1 MAARTANELR
11 MEALSLL
18 VEGLKN
24 PASPE
29 ANRMFLR
36 SELKL
41 KSARLLVTAEA
52 QEQGTAAGE
61 GGGREAEEKT
71 EAENPKPSSKKP
83 KPSARAEPDESMMKG
98 EQGPGEEGKPAVP
111 EEEGTWAVPELK
123 AKKAGPAVPE
133 GKAKPEPEVKPMPK
147 KPAAKEKEQ
156 AKEKEPEE
164 STSWWKGRY
173 YVKNSSGQWCR
184 ASPPSDTSRG
194 PPEPQQPPH
203 PPPAQNRKRAQPAG
217 SSWEDRPKKK
227 GPGYS
232 KAAGYAKAMDESGHL
247 HHVPFFRAAWNEHD
261 SGFFY
266 RACRACG
273 QKYWKGFGCENGGC
287 EAYLH

>member
-18 VEGLKN
+18 VEGLKK

-29 ANRMFLR
+29 AIRMFLE

-52 QEQGTAAGE
+52 RGQEQGTAAGE

-71 EAENPKPSSKKP
+71 EAEIPKPSSKKP
-83 KPSARAEPDESMMKG
+83 RPSARAEPDETVMKG
-98 EQGPGEEGKPAVP
+98 EQGPEEEGKPAEV
-111 EEEGTWAVPELK
+111 K

-133 GKAKPEPEVKPMPK
+133 GPATPEPEVKAMPK
-147 KPAAKEKEQ
+147 KPPAKEKEQ

-164 STSWWKGRY
+164 TSWWKGRFY
-173 YVKNSSGQWCR
+173 RKNSYGQWCR
-184 ASPPSDTSRG
+184 ADPPSDSRG
-194 PPEPQQPPH
+194 PPETPPPEPKTPPPQPPQT
-203 PPPAQNRKRAQPAG
+203 PPPQNRKRAQPAG

-232 KAAGYAKAMDESGHL
+232 KATRFAKAMDESGHL

-266 RACRACG
+266 RPCRACG